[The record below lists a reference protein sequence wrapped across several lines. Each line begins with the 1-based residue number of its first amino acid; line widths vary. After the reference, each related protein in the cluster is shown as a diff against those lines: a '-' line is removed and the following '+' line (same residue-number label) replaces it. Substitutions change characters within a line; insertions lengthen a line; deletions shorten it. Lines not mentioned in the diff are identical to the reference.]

1 MGHVIDRAIKNVM
14 SMHNV
19 TLRFG
24 NKTVL
29 DKVNL
34 GFNAGQLTAILG
46 PNGTGKSSCL
56 KVMTQEL
63 PLKKS
68 KNYELSY
75 DDLTLFG
82 ESAGNWQPNELA
94 KSLGV
99 LPQSSNL
106 TFNFSVQ
113 EVIELG
119 AIPLTISPSQ
129 RDETVK
135 TMMEKVG
142 VSHLADARYP
152 LLSGG
157 EKQRVH
163 LARVLTQLSLGGDK
177 KMLLLDEPTAA
188 LDIEYQHKV
197 LILAK
202 QLAQA
207 GAAVIIVIHDLNL
220 ASQYADRLVI
230 LNKGHVV
237 ADGSPADVITE
248 QNISKVYQHAIT
260 IMQHPEKG
268 YPVVL

>member
-1 MGHVIDRAIKNVM
+1 MNQAITMRNV
-14 SMHNV
+14 S
-19 TLRFG
+19 LRFG

-34 GFNAGQLTAILG
+34 SFGTGQLTAILG

-56 KVMTQEL
+56 KVITQEL
-63 PLKKS
+63 AIKKS
-68 KNYELSY
+68 KSYELSY
-75 DDLTLFG
+75 DDLLIFG
-82 ESAGNWQPNELA
+82 QSANSWQASELA

-106 TFNFSVQ
+106 TFNFSVK
-113 EVIELG
+113 EVVELG
-119 AIPLTISPSQ
+119 AIPLSISHCQ
-129 RDETVK
+129 RAETVNE
-135 TMMEKVG
+135 MMERVG
-142 VSHLADARYP
+142 VTQLKSARYP

-163 LARVLTQLSLGGDK
+163 LARVLTQLSLSGDK
-177 KMLLLDEPTAA
+177 KIVLLDEPTSA

-197 LILAK
+197 LLLAK

-230 LNKGHVV
+230 LNNGHIV
-237 ADGSPADVITE
+237 ADGSPSQVITE
-248 QNISKVYQHAIT
+248 ENISKVYQHKIT
-260 IMQHPEKG
+260 IMEHPEKG

>member
-1 MGHVIDRAIKNVM
+1 MNQVI
-14 SMHNV
+14 SMRNA

-63 PLKKS
+63 AVKKS
-68 KNYELSY
+68 KHYELSY
-75 DDLTLFG
+75 DDLMLFG
-82 ESAGNWQPNELA
+82 QPANSWKPAELA

-106 TFNFSVQ
+106 MFNFSVQ
-113 EVIELG
+113 EVVELG
-119 AIPLTISPSQ
+119 AIPLSISQ
-129 RDETVK
+129 LTRTETVIE
-135 TMMEKVG
+135 MMDKVG
-142 VSHLADARYP
+142 VSHLANARYP

-163 LARVLTQLSLGGDK
+163 LARVLTQLSLAGRK
-177 KMLLLDEPTAA
+177 KVLLLDEPTSA
-188 LDIEYQHKV
+188 LDIEFQHRV
-197 LILAK
+197 LMLAK

-220 ASQYADRLVI
+220 ASQYADRLVV
-230 LNKGHVV
+230 LNKGHIV
-237 ADGSPADVITE
+237 ADGTPTEVITE
-248 QNISKVYQHAIT
+248 HNISKVYQHNMT
-260 IMQHPEKG
+260 IIKHPEKG